1 MGVLLEPPASP
12 GPVGAA
18 APAPACWHRLGTA
31 LGPGPTRGV
40 WMGGWSLER
49 LLGGRPCPS
58 HLCLFPHLL
67 WPRPSPYTCL
77 APPTR
82 PRPPSGLTLH
92 SHPVS
97 PSLPPSPLLSSPLS
111 RIQQQLQLIRYL
123 SGLEAISSSP
133 CPVGNQP
140 GWTISFIVATQIL
153 MQAINNSARA
163 APPLLLCLRH
173 GPLLPL
179 PSLPCPSST
188 LAKPLPPHHKAD
200 AQGRWGSPPAVP
212 SPCLAWSTALTSA
225 LERLSLPDP

>member
-12 GPVGAA
+12 GPWGQLLQPPPVGTDCVQLW
-18 APAPACWHRLGTA
+18 ACSDPPLWV
-31 LGPGPTRGV
+31 LGPHV
-40 WMGGWSLER
+40 VCAWGWSSER
-49 LLGGRPCPS
+49 LLGVRPFPS

-67 WPRPSPYTCL
+67 WPRPSPCTCL

-82 PRPPSGLTLH
+82 PRPPSGLTPH
-92 SHPVS
+92 PHPVS

-140 GWTISFIVATQIL
+140 DWTISFIVATQIL

-163 APPLLLCLRH
+163 APPLLLCL
-173 GPLLPL
+173 
-179 PSLPCPSST
+179 
-188 LAKPLPPHHKAD
+188 
-200 AQGRWGSPPAVP
+200 
-212 SPCLAWSTALTSA
+212 
-225 LERLSLPDP
+225 

>member
-1 MGVLLEPPASP
+1 MAPTVYSSG
-12 GPVGAA
+12 
-18 APAPACWHRLGTA
+18 PAPIPRSGSWAHTWCVH
-31 LGPGPTRGV
+31 
-40 WMGGWSLER
+40 GGWSSER
-49 LLGGRPCPS
+49 LLGGRPFPS

-67 WPRPSPYTCL
+67 WPRPSPCTCL

-82 PRPPSGLTLH
+82 PRPPSGLTLPP
-92 SHPVS
+92 HPVS

-163 APPLLLCLRH
+163 APPLPLCLRH

-188 LAKPLPPHHKAD
+188 LANPPPHHQAD

-212 SPCLAWSTALTSA
+212 SPCLAWSRHLTLSTALTSA